1 MLPAPSAM
9 ASPSQSSLLP
19 VLGWREWVALPG
31 LGVRAVKAKIDTG
44 ARSCALHAFG
54 IDVVYRRGSPHVRFS
69 IHPVQRSDRDAV
81 EVEAEVVDERLVR
94 SSTGHGQLRYVVLM
108 DMELMDH
115 SWTAEVTL
123 AKRDQMGFR
132 MLLGR
137 EALRGRFLVD
147 PSVSYRAGRP
157 VRRVRRPEPS

>member
-9 ASPSQSSLLP
+9 APRSQSPLLP

-44 ARSCALHAFG
+44 ARSSALHAFD
-54 IDVVYRRGSPHVRFS
+54 IDVVHRRGAPHVRFS

-81 EVEAEVVDERLVR
+81 DVEAEIVDERLVR

-108 DMELMDH
+108 DMELMGRCFT
-115 SWTAEVTL
+115 SEVTL

-137 EALRGRFLVD
+137 EALRGRFFVD